1 MSEPKVYKDF
11 PIKGVNFI
19 DVCEWFSHPENLY
32 NVAATISSKYIRPDY
47 VVGIESRG
55 FIVATAYST
64 AQNIPMLCARKKG
77 KLPGDTVSE
86 EYQKEYGTD
95 VIEMQSIDLT
105 NKRVLIVDDVKAT
118 GGTIE
123 AVTKLCKK
131 LGASDIDTFTVF
143 TV

>member
-1 MSEPKVYKDF
+1 MFEPKVYKDF
-11 PIKGVNFI
+11 PRKGVNFI
-19 DVCEWFSHPENLY
+19 DACEYFSHPENLY
-32 NVAATISSKYIRPDY
+32 NIAATIATKHIRPDY
-47 VVGIESRG
+47 VVGIEARG
-55 FIVATAYST
+55 FIVATVYST
-64 AQNIPMLCARKKG
+64 SQNVPMLCARKKG

-131 LGASDIDTFTVF
+131 LGASDIDTFAVF